1 MNFNTFLS
9 LWCRV
14 QSEVNDV
21 VRERQLRNLM
31 EILTLLVLPRRCYHD
46 AIENHFENPATYE
59 SNPSCNNNC
68 SFCDGSYINLCGTIS
83 KSNLI
88 TVLTTI
94 LFQKGMTNAMS
105 LISMISSNANSRVKS
120 AIWMGK
126 KDVTPGNV
134 HALLLM
140 LIASNIIQLQLVDN
154 ATPSDAKNLILLRNV
169 NAILTKQFA
178 HADDEFEIFALHIDS
193 NWAYIRHRP

>member
-1 MNFNTFLS
+1 
-9 LWCRV
+9 
-14 QSEVNDV
+14 
-21 VRERQLRNLM
+21 
-31 EILTLLVLPRRCYHD
+31 
-46 AIENHFENPATYE
+46 
-59 SNPSCNNNC
+59 
-68 SFCDGSYINLCGTIS
+68 
-83 KSNLI
+83 
-88 TVLTTI
+88 VLTTI
-94 LFQKGMTNAMS
+94 LFQKGITNAMS

-169 NAILTKQFA
+169 NAVLTKQFA
-178 HADDEFEIFALHIDS
+178 SGIIFRRSCNVQCVSIASISLDVIDTSFESSAHPRSERLDAMMHIPPGLVL
-193 NWAYIRHRP
+193 HRPQILGDHKSQS